1 VAENTAIEW
10 CDHTGGPFLVCS
22 EVSPGCAHCYAREL
36 MLRRLAPIV
45 RKAYKAAGFKDWETR
60 PVWGDTA
67 PRVLTKGFWV
77 EMARLNRRAA
87 KEGRR
92 YKVFPSMIDWLDD
105 MPAGIIDQEGHW
117 LERDAVIADFLKL
130 IHDTPNLEWLLLT
143 KRPENWRERIEAA
156 HDWMASQAWDTY
168 VYCDTQA
175 QFLYP
180 WISAHERTG
189 FHNDYAP
196 PNVWIGTTV
205 EDQERANERIPELL
219 SIPARVRFLSCE
231 PLLGP
236 VEFSDVTHRADC
248 VSRLGKPALEGIH
261 WVICGGE
268 SGPKARPMHPDWA
281 RSLRDQC
288 LAARVPFFFKQWG
301 EWLAVSQSDD
311 DDPDTSPGSRKE
323 SKFVCAHEDTGTGEC
338 VFRVGKKAAGRLLD
352 GREWNEFPAVGEAV
366 AA

>member
-1 VAENTAIEW
+1 
-10 CDHTGGPFLVCS
+10 
-22 EVSPGCAHCYAREL
+22 
-36 MLRRLAPIV
+36 
-45 RKAYKAAGFKDWETR
+45 
-60 PVWGDTA
+60 
-67 PRVLTKGFWV
+67 
-77 EMARLNRRAA
+77 
-87 KEGRR
+87 
-92 YKVFPSMIDWLDD
+92 MIDWLDD

-143 KRPENWRERIEAA
+143 KRPENFWYRVRLAAIEHYARTGDDAFYIWLQEWRIE
-156 HDWMASQAWDTY
+156 
-168 VYCDTQA
+168 
-175 QFLYP
+175 
-180 WISAHERTG
+180 G
-189 FHNDYAP
+189 KAP
-196 PNVWIGTTV
+196 HNVWIGATV
-205 EDQERANERIPELL
+205 EDQERANERIPHLL
-219 SIPARVRFLSCE
+219 KIPAKVRFLSCE

-288 LAARVPFFFKQWG
+288 VAAGVPFFFKQWG